1 MLRRVGRGLLVGVL
15 ALLPV
20 VVVAVL
26 VRERFQPLIQVD
38 DAAIRAAT
46 DVTRTHPALL
56 RTLLVVQAVM
66 QPVWVYLVALATCAW
81 VWARGLR
88 SRALWAAA
96 TMLVGWFL
104 GFLVKLVVQRARP
117 VVSDPVSHAPG
128 YSFPSGHAFNA
139 ALALTVVTVA
149 VWPLVHRGV
158 KVALLAVGS
167 LVVVGTCLDRVFLGV
182 HFPSDVVGGV
192 ILALALVAASWAGY
206 RGPRQVAREAAHSI
220 ERSAP

>member
-1 MLRRVGRGLLVGVL
+1 VLRRVGRGLLVGVL
-15 ALLPV
+15 TLVPV
-20 VVVAVL
+20 VVIAVL
-26 VRERFQPLIQVD
+26 VRERFQPLIHVD

-46 DVTRTHPALL
+46 DVTRAHPALL

-66 QPVWVYLVALATCAW
+66 QPVWVYLVAFATCAW

-88 SRALWAAA
+88 SRALWAVA

-117 VVSDPVSHAPG
+117 VVSDPVSHSPG

-139 ALALTVVTVA
+139 ALALTVVSIA
-149 VWPLVHRGV
+149 VWPLAHRAV
-158 KVALLAVGS
+158 KATLLTVGS
-167 LVVVGTCLDRVFLGV
+167 LVVVVTCLDRVFLGV

-192 ILALALVAASWAGY
+192 ILALALAAASWTGY
-206 RGPRQVAREAAHSI
+206 GAPHQVGTTVPHPP
-220 ERSAP
+220 ERS